1 MNMENMVGVS
11 DAEIVTITAKMVGVG
26 RKYGFQNAD
35 CQDLAQDVLYVAIRK
50 YNPLKGA
57 KFSTFC
63 WYLFNRKVIDGLR
76 KINHRYY
83 KKTSITKMM
92 DKEEGNNKE
101 IAGKRLDTMQVLK
114 MH

>member
-1 MNMENMVGVS
+1 MNMVNMASVS
-11 DAEIVTITAKMVGVG
+11 NEEINTITSKMVGVG

-35 CQDLAQDVLYVAIRK
+35 CLDLAQDVIYVAIRK

-63 WYLFNRKVIDGLR
+63 WYLFNRKVIDCLR

-83 KKTSITKMM
+83 KKTSITNRPKY
-92 DKEEGNNKE
+92 
-101 IAGKRLDTMQVLK
+101 IS
-114 MH
+114 